1 MAPFKTDPKYASPEE
16 LIKRVR
22 GLKCGSDFSADIFA
36 IGMTLTELLLGV
48 KIWKNM
54 SDVDIMRVSL
64 RSFKPNWLNFDSLET
79 TFLLTVKIYKLGRGS
94 CRFCTSKVCGR
105 NKGPFDKIWV
115 RNSDS
120 FDTLLF
126 RREL

>member
-1 MAPFKTDPKYASPEE
+1 MVLIDWWKFTLTGEGQMAPFKIDPKYASPEE
-16 LIKRVR
+16 LIKRIR

-64 RSFKPNWLNFDSLET
+64 RKA
-79 TFLLTVKIYKLGRGS
+79 
-94 CRFCTSKVCGR
+94 
-105 NKGPFDKIWV
+105 
-115 RNSDS
+115 
-120 FDTLLF
+120 
-126 RREL
+126 ELV